1 MQNAGQAAKST
12 EIDFTP
18 FRLAAQKTSERL
30 SLAGHWDQG
39 NSN

>member
-18 FRLAAQKTSERL
+18 FLPVPQKTKTSERL
-30 SLAGHWDQG
+30 ALAGQ
-39 NSN
+39 